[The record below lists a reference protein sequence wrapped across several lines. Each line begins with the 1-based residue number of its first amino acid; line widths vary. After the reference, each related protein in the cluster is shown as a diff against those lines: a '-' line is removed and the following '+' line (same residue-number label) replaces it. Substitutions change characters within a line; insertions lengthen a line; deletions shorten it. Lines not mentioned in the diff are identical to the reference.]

1 MASPPDGRSGGRD
14 AERRGRNKPKDY
26 VIERRGGVEELA
38 EYRRDDP
45 RPFRAPKNVFD
56 TVVAVLAAAAAP
68 LHAEEVEREV
78 GRRLK
83 DSVPNYV
90 VRLCL
95 RWLTSDQ
102 VRLAERVRARYAAK
116 EPKKFRQAAAAAW
129 AALVKRG

>member
-1 MASPPDGRSGGRD
+1 MVARGG
-14 AERRGRNKPKDY
+14 ERRGRNKPKDY
-26 VIERRGGVEELA
+26 VIERRGGEEELA

-45 RPFRAPKNVFD
+45 RPFRAPKAVSEA
-56 TVVAVLAAAAAP
+56 VVAVLAGAPGP

-78 GRRLK
+78 ARRLK

-102 VRLAERVRARYAAK
+102 VCLAQRVRARYAAK
-116 EPKKFRQAAAAAW
+116 EPKRIRQRAAAAW
-129 AALVKRG
+129 AELAKSG